1 MKSIKDMLTL
11 GINRLGE
18 SSVEDALTDARVLMC
33 HTLGFDRIKLHMSLD
48 MEMEES
54 KQSYYLSCIE
64 KRADNIPVAY
74 IIGEKEFMGLDFI
87 VNEDVLIPRPDTE
100 ILVEQALSLYKDKAK
115 FNALDLCTG
124 SGCIGIS
131 ISHYNNNASFTLSDI
146 STSSLEVAKKN
157 VQKHHLDDRISLI
170 RSDLFKHIEG
180 KFDLIVSNPPY
191 INEAD
196 MHTLSSDVL
205 NEPHLALYGGEDGLD
220 FYRKIICSAKSH
232 LNDGAYLIVEVG
244 YDQGQAVQNLFKEN
258 EFFEITIKSDYSGLD
273 RIVYGRYNI

>member
-1 MKSIKDMLTL
+1 MKSIKEMLTL
-11 GINRLGE
+11 GANRLSG

-100 ILVEQALSLYKDKAK
+100 ILVEQALSLYKGKAN

-131 ISHYNNNASFTLSDI
+131 ISHYNTNANFTLSDI
-146 STSSLEVAKKN
+146 STFSLEVANKN
-157 VQKHHLDDRISLI
+157 VQKHHLEDRISFVC
-170 RSDLFKHIEG
+170 SDLFEQIEG

-191 INEAD
+191 INEVD
-196 MHTLSSDVL
+196 MQTLSSDVL

-220 FYRKIICSAKSH
+220 FYRKIISSAKSH
-232 LNDGAYLIVEVG
+232 LDDGAYLIVEIG